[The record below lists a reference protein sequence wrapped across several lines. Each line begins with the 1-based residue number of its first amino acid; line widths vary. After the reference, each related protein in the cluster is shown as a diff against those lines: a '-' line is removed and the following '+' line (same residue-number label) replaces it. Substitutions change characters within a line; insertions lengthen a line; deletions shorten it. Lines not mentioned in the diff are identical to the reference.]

1 MDLRHSPFTAYLVR
15 MAYYEEKRADW
26 GANVPFRTT
35 GSSFYTDATFSW
47 LEEEGRSGEREL
59 ILFKYDFGLC
69 TMYVNPVRLVEN
81 IFVFGLIYAFI
92 LF

>member
-1 MDLRHSPFTAYLVR
+1 

-59 ILFKYDFGLC
+59 ILFKYDFGLFSH
-69 TMYVNPVRLVEN
+69 TKYFVRKYHHNIILSEN
-81 IFVFGLIYAFI
+81 ITII
-92 LF
+92 